1 MGSNLPA
8 MAKPYRLVIADD
20 HELVRRGVA
29 QLLQAE
35 PDLEI
40 VGEADSVAGAIARVA
55 ELTPDVV
62 ILDVHLPDG
71 SGVEACREITRQ
83 HPKTRVVMLSAFA
96 DEQAFVAAVLAGAS
110 GYLLKRID
118 ASEIVASV
126 RRVAVGET
134 LLDEEFTE
142 RLLAK
147 SRDADLGDP
156 LLARLSP
163 QELRVLDL
171 IAEGHTNRE
180 IGEQLY
186 LAEKTVKNYVS
197 NLLSKLEMSN
207 RSEAAAYAARLE
219 TMRQPEAE
227 SGGD

>member
-219 TMRQPEAE
+219 TMRQPEGE